1 MGWIR
6 GICISRERGTQK
18 YPVDEADLIEDW
30 GIDGDAHAGKWHR
43 QVSLL
48 SLEKIE
54 AFKAR
59 GVQVKPGA
67 FGENVIVEGYDL
79 KMLPVGTRFR
89 TEGGCLLELTQIG
102 KQCHS
107 HCNIYQV
114 VGDCIMPREGV
125 FTRVLKGGKLK
136 VGDRI
141 ETVPR
146 ENSEGNAACSDDS
159 SGKCL
164 DAGTAAEL
172 R

>member
-1 MGWIR
+1 MGKVIAV
-6 GICISRERGTQK
+6 CISPAKGTRK
-18 YPVDEADLIEDW
+18 ENVHSAEVIEDF
-30 GIDGDAHAGKWHR
+30 GIQGDAHAGKWHR
-43 QVSLL
+43 QISLL
-48 SLEKIE
+48 SLEQIE
-54 AFKAR
+54 AFRQR
-59 GVQVKPGA
+59 GAKVEFGD
-67 FGENVIVEGYDL
+67 FGENLVVSGYDF
-79 KMLPVGTRFR
+79 KTFPVGTRF
-89 TEGGCLLELTQIG
+89 GCREVVVELTQIG

-136 VGDRI
+136 VGDRF